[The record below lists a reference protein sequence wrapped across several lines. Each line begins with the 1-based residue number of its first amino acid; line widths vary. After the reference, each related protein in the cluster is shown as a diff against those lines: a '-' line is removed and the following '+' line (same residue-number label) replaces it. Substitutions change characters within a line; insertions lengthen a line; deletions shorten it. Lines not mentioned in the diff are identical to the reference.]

1 MLIRTYRSDDLP
13 QMISIW
19 NEVVEDGIAFPQEE
33 FLDEASGAEFFASQT
48 YTAAAEEDGEIVGLY
63 ILHPNNIGRCGHIA
77 NASFAVK
84 KTCRGKHIGDQL
96 VRDCIEQ
103 SGKHG
108 FRMKDGSYEDICPCC
123 IETE

>member
-48 YTAAAEEDGEIVGLY
+48 YTAAAEDDGEIVGLY

-84 KTCRGKHIGDQL
+84 KRKHAGESTSAISL
-96 VRDCIEQ
+96 SATV
-103 SGKHG
+103 SNSP
-108 FRMKDGSYEDICPCC
+108 GSMAFA
-123 IETE
+123 